1 MTERAGLS
9 VSAASYAGPQ
19 PPPAYNLAAAALAA
33 GHRHRDKPAFRLFSA
48 DEPHAPAQTAT
59 YGELASRAGHVMAGL
74 KELGLPPRSVIAI
87 RQHTGIAYALSFLA
101 ITGSGHIALAMSPML
116 TAREIETI
124 SKIAGVAAIIRD
136 ETLEAHDRDGI
147 ADLRIEALEH
157 DGARSRPAG
166 FADTSANDPAY
177 LVFTSGTGAAPK
189 GVLHAHRAVFGR
201 RPMYRDWYDA
211 SEADIFLHTG
221 AMNWTYSL
229 GTGLLDPLVL
239 GATATFLDATPAPQ
253 SWSDIL
259 HATQATILATV
270 PGIYRQMLRSDFSL
284 SRSAPLRHGLT
295 AGEALRPALHDDWI
309 STTGRPL
316 CEAFGMSEIS
326 TYLSTAPDMTW
337 HPGSP
342 GRPQRGRAIAILNA
356 EDDADPVPLPLGE
369 TGILAVHRSDPGMM
383 LGYIGSETAE
393 NAAWRG
399 DWFVTGDLAIM
410 DNDGFVHPQGR
421 ADDVMN
427 AMGYRVSPAEVE
439 AQLLACP
446 GVIEAAVTSIE
457 PAEGV
462 SIIKAFVV
470 ADSRTKEAG
479 PEALLDR
486 VSGNLARYKRPKELV
501 FVESL
506 PRTANGK
513 IQRSRLRLL

>member
-211 SEADIFLHTG
+211 SEADVFLHTG

-229 GTGLLDPLVL
+229 GTGMLDPLVL

-253 SWSDIL
+253 
-259 HATQATILATV
+259 
-270 PGIYRQMLRSDFSL
+270 
-284 SRSAPLRHGLT
+284 
-295 AGEALRPALHDDWI
+295 
-309 STTGRPL
+309 
-316 CEAFGMSEIS
+316 
-326 TYLSTAPDMTW
+326 
-337 HPGSP
+337 
-342 GRPQRGRAIAILNA
+342 
-356 EDDADPVPLPLGE
+356 
-369 TGILAVHRSDPGMM
+369 
-383 LGYIGSETAE
+383 
-393 NAAWRG
+393 
-399 DWFVTGDLAIM
+399 
-410 DNDGFVHPQGR
+410 
-421 ADDVMN
+421 
-427 AMGYRVSPAEVE
+427 
-439 AQLLACP
+439 
-446 GVIEAAVTSIE
+446 
-457 PAEGV
+457 
-462 SIIKAFVV
+462 
-470 ADSRTKEAG
+470 
-479 PEALLDR
+479 
-486 VSGNLARYKRPKELV
+486 
-501 FVESL
+501 
-506 PRTANGK
+506 
-513 IQRSRLRLL
+513 